1 MKKGIY
7 GFGLLILLV
16 FCCSQEVLANVTL
29 NVNAKT
35 STLANKIYYYDGTTT
50 KTVTLPWKE
59 KAVYS
64 NDGEVVV
71 SVKNVLVGDLII
83 KVDIV
88 TGTAGAMSVTSSWLK
103 YGSTTG
109 PFGTTTKIV
118 EIIADKGTPTGGTP
132 IDKTDLTTLCLEKQ
146 LAANTTINL
155 FDFFTKFNS
164 PSHIILTAILLDNAD
179 PTVTPAVGPQV
190 IGVDVQTIFF
200 DYIDTTV
207 VTPGSEWYN
216 TTAMWLKLI
225 QAN

>member
-1 MKKGIY
+1 MPCDHCRRCDIQQSDHQHIRDIY
-7 GFGLLILLV
+7 NQRL
-16 FCCSQEVLANVTL
+16 EW
-29 NVNAKT
+29 NADWFVIQCHSLKLGPPLT
-35 STLANKIYYYDGTTT
+35 KPWRDG
-50 KTVTLPWKE
+50 
-59 KAVYS
+59 S
-64 NDGEVVV
+64 
-71 SVKNVLVGDLII
+71 
-83 KVDIV
+83 
-88 TGTAGAMSVTSSWLK
+88 
-103 YGSTTG
+103 
-109 PFGTTTKIV
+109 TTKIV